1 MMQPGG
7 AGARPQVPALPAGEP
22 ACSRGIVMYQIVRV
36 NDPPGKVVLR
46 KMSGVKVHITPNCTW
61 AHYTVR
67 SLRSQLAEFD
77 VFDDVSEN
85 SGGWATKSF
94 VASHISVV
102 VGVKVAASNQLVAA
116 LWDSYFFDYE
126 ILAAQPPIPE
136 SSRFEWELEVRQPA
150 TDVVYGVKLPE
161 DKFRKLTCRGLTW
174 IINGENYQKFEPED
188 RPAYHSGALRPPQ
201 PYWDL
206 KWPERYGPGYR
217 VQVDPVREGLAMA
230 DPLSRIVVAQR
241 VTTRVV
247 IPPDRLVH
255 DVVQNQLYWDA
266 ASNKFTNWQLDLLS
280 S

>member
-22 ACSRGIVMYQIVRV
+22 ACSRGIVMYQVVRV
-36 NDPPGKVVLR
+36 NDDPPGKVVLR

-174 IINGENYQKFEPED
+174 IINGKNYQNFEPED

-206 KWPERYGPGYR
+206 KWTERYEPGKS
-217 VQVDPVREGLAMA
+217 VEVDPVREGLAVA
-230 DPLSRIVVAQR
+230 EPLSRIVVAPKGVR
-241 VTTRVV
+241 H
-247 IPPDRLVH
+247 PDALVH
-255 DVVQNQLYWDA
+255 EVLQ
-266 ASNKFTNWQLDLLS
+266 DLCGDEPRV
-280 S
+280 